1 MKIAFKNFLTTLR
14 RYKASSLLN
23 VAGLTMAFTAF
34 YVIMVQ
40 VWWELGYN
48 RSIPDAERIYLV
60 APTDFWDENG
70 STFTPQSPRPT
81 GERLIELS
89 PEIEAGGPLRAWF
102 NTQPAWIMRGGQ
114 YVQMPLKIITASTG
128 FLETMRATAAAGD
141 LTDFVRPN
149 TLLLA
154 RSEAERMGVG
164 VGDAVWLAEKPF
176 SAAEV
181 RPDRQYEVVG
191 IYDDFP
197 ANSGLAEIEAMVDIG
212 DEGMDAPNNWNDTFF
227 VRLREG
233 TDPATIARRWS
244 EINAEVQAAW
254 AAKMRPLWIERYGQ
268 EEVDSWD
275 EEDDDLPGC
284 RLIPLSE
291 LYFERALESSHWSP
305 GSRPTTLSLLA
316 VALLVVAIAL
326 INFVNFFFALTPARL
341 RTVNI
346 FKVFGAPTASLRLS
360 ILFEAVGFVLVS
372 LLAAWYVAF
381 ALQSTHL
388 AHYVS
393 TSISPIDNPGVL
405 LLEAGVALAAALIA
419 GLYPAWY
426 ITSFNPALAAKGSFA
441 GSRGGRRLRTALV
454 AVQYVVSI
462 VLIVF
467 TFFCYAQHRFVRRFD
482 LGFEREQVLTFDA
495 PRKIAAQRQSY
506 ETLVSRLASDPRI
519 EGVTAASGAFVAD
532 AYTIWGRMWKGEEV
546 EVHIRN
552 VQPNF
557 PEVMRIP
564 MLEGGFRPEHGR
576 DSIDHAIIPRSVADR
591 FGYRP
596 GELVDGMSIA
606 GICADIQFRPL
617 QCETKPLA
625 ILASASATR
634 VVYLRIAPGSDI
646 EEVCDGIRRA
656 IGEVDPDNKVPD
668 IRFMNEQ
675 IDDLYEK
682 ENRLAAII
690 ALFTLLA
697 VAIALM
703 GVFGLVLFETQH
715 RRREVAVR
723 KVMGASTGE
732 VLRMFNRRY
741 IVITLV
747 CFVVAAPAAWWGV
760 ERWLSGFAYRVPVSP
775 WIFLAALAAVLA
787 VTVATVTLR
796 SLSAARSN
804 PADAVKSE

>member
-60 APTDFWDENG
+60 APSGFWDKSGN
-70 STFTPQSPRPT
+70 SFAAQSPRPSC
-81 GERLIELS
+81 ERLVERS

-102 NTQPAWIMRGGQ
+102 NTQPAWVMRNGD
-114 YVQMPLKIITASTG
+114 YVRMKLKVITASTG
-128 FLETMRATAAAGD
+128 FIETMRATAAAGD

-164 VGDAVWLAEKPF
+164 VGDAVWLADNPF
-176 SAAEV
+176 RAAEV

-212 DEGMDAPNNWNDTFF
+212 DDGMNEPNTWNDTFF

-233 TDPATIARRWS
+233 TDPAAIARRWS

-254 AAKMRPLWIERYGQ
+254 AAKMRPLWIEQYGQ

-275 EEDDDLPGC
+275 NDDDQTGC
-284 RLIPLSE
+284 RLMPLSE
-291 LYFERALESSHWSP
+291 LYFERALESSHWNP

-346 FKVFGAPTASLRLS
+346 FKVFGAPTASLRFS
-360 ILFEAVGFVLVS
+360 FLFEAAGFVLVS
-372 LLAAWYVAF
+372 LLLSWYVAS
-381 ALQSTHL
+381 ALRSTLL
-388 AHYVS
+388 AEYIS
-393 TSISPIDNPGVL
+393 TSLALTDNLDVL
-405 LLEAGVALAAALIA
+405 LLETGVALAAALAA
-419 GLYPAWY
+419 GIYPAWY

-467 TFFCYAQHRFVRRFD
+467 TFFCYAQHRFERRFD

-495 PRKIAAQRQSY
+495 PRKIAAQPQSY
-506 ETLVSRLASDPRI
+506 EALVSRLAADPRI
-519 EGVTAASGAFVAD
+519 EGVTASQSPFVSDASTV
-532 AYTIWGRMWKGEEV
+532 WGRKWKGEEV
-546 EVHIRN
+546 DVHVRM
-552 VQPNF
+552 VRPNF

-564 MLEGGFRPEHGR
+564 MLEGGLRPEHGR
-576 DSIDHAIIPRSVADR
+576 DSIYHAIVPRSVADR
-591 FGYRP
+591 FDFRP
-596 GELVDGMSIA
+596 GEIVDNYISIA
-606 GICADIQFRPL
+606 GISGDLQFRPL
-617 QCETKPLA
+617 QYETKPLMMIA
-625 ILASASATR
+625 DNKATR
-634 VVYLRIAPGSDI
+634 IVYLRIAPGSDI
-646 EEVCDGIRRA
+646 ENVCDGIRRA
-656 IGEVDPDNKVPD
+656 IGEVDPDNKAPD

-682 ENRLAAII
+682 ENRLMTVI
-690 ALFTLLA
+690 ALFALLA
-697 VAIALM
+697 VVIALM

-715 RRREVAVR
+715 RRREIAVR
-723 KVMGASTGE
+723 KVMGATTDE
-732 VLRMFNRRY
+732 ILAMFNRRY
-741 IVITLV
+741 VVITLV
-747 CFVVAAPAAWWGV
+747 CFAVAAPAAWWGV
-760 ERWLSGFAYRVPVSP
+760 ERWLSRFAYRVPVSP